1 MRVYI
6 ASTLRTDEQRRN
18 VRLAAE
24 ILAAKGI
31 EAAFPMD
38 YKEPGA
44 WQLSNGEWARRV
56 MRHDVE
62 AIDGCDAALLLYY
75 GDHGATQPGTRFECG
90 YAFARGIPVIGAAL
104 TREPVSPMV
113 GSSFRAM
120 LGGLEGIRR
129 YDFRA
134 LAGGPAIREPV

>member
-6 ASTLRTDEQRRN
+6 ASTFRTDEQRRN
-18 VRLAAE
+18 VRLAAK

-31 EAAFPMD
+31 EAAVPMD

-44 WQLSNGEWARRV
+44 WQLANGEWARRV
-56 MRHDVE
+56 MRHDVG
-62 AIDGCDAALLLYY
+62 AIDGCDAVLLLYY
-75 GDHGATQPGTRFECG
+75 GDHGATQPGTCFECG

-104 TREPVSPMV
+104 TREPVSLMI

-120 LGGLEGIRR
+120 LDGLEGIRR

-134 LAGGPAIREPV
+134 LAASPAIRELV